1 MLAVAERTGWSVR
14 ALRWSWGAGEHG
26 PDDPPLGQQPP
37 VAVGWPHHSV
47 KAKASTER

>member
-1 MLAVAERTGWSVR
+1 MRV
-14 ALRWSWGAGEHG
+14 LRWSLSAGEHG
-26 PDDPPLGQQPP
+26 PDDPPLGQEPP